1 MQPWMILGLIIVGL
15 IIIFY
20 AISKKEK
27 LSNIFSDTYE
37 SMVYAVTKSNNK
49 SKNDPEKIY
58 NSMVGY
64 EKNDIIKKAS
74 IKLKKREKLL
84 SDHEKRGKLTK
95 NKINEAVTNSFMIG
109 DIYRFSEAE
118 NAQNELERIRA
129 IEMAGDYYMRTINRI
144 RNNPLDT
151 IIGNEIE
158 NGPTVDMMI
167 DRADEFFQVNDDLPV
182 NIEINFNNLRD
193 VMRDARA
200 QAYLGNHVTSR
211 TPSKKL
217 PTRKHNQTIKQ
228 FNQEQFYE
236 PKNIRSDAQNV
247 HEPQVSKS
255 ISQIYDVIKH
265 ENDKED
271 MITGG
276 LDNRKDLDIGSIR
289 TEVTKHK
296 FMDEPA
302 RQRALSVLETMS
314 KGGEVTVLHDNE
326 RNILLNV
333 WRRIHSGDNSEQ
345 REFLIDAFMD
355 SLSNSMEKNYYGDY
369 AMVCANGR
377 CDRVINSLTL
387 IDSNPVISKPIKTKE
402 IMRNEILSK
411 SYNILQGELKRAPAN
426 VAKAYNGSLSESQ
439 IDTDLQN
446 QVDNFVNNV
455 KDKIETQIRE
465 DYKESD
471 LHNEATLENLIKDAQ
486 SGV

>member
-1 MQPWMILGLIIVGL
+1 MILGLIIVGL

-27 LSNIFSDTYE
+27 LSNLFSDTYE
-37 SMVYAVTKSNNK
+37 SMIYAITKNSDK

-58 NSMVGY
+58 NGMVGY
-64 EKNDIIKKAS
+64 EKNDIIKKTS
-74 IKLKKREKLL
+74 TKLKKREKLL
-84 SDHEKRGKLTK
+84 LDHERRGKLTK
-95 NKINEAVTNSFMIG
+95 NKINEAVTNSFMLG
-109 DIYRFSEAE
+109 DIYRFSEME
-118 NAQNELERIRA
+118 NAQNELERVRA
-129 IEMAGDYYMRTINRI
+129 IEMAGDYYMRTMNRI
-144 RNNPLDT
+144 RNNPVDT

-158 NGPTVDMMI
+158 NGPTIDMMI

-182 NIEINFNNLRD
+182 NIEINFNDLRD
-193 VMRDARA
+193 TMRDARA
-200 QAYLGNHVTSR
+200 QAYLGNHVAPRTSV
-211 TPSKKL
+211 KKRPL
-217 PTRKHNQTIKQ
+217 RKPNQTVKQ
-228 FNQEQFYE
+228 FTQEQFYE

-247 HEPQVSKS
+247 HEPQVSNS
-255 ISQIYDVIKH
+255 ISQIYTVIKH

-271 MITGG
+271 MLTGG
-276 LDNRKDLDIGSIR
+276 LDNRKNLDLGSIKQAV
-289 TEVTKHK
+289 TEHNFT
-296 FMDEPA
+296 DEPG

-326 RNILLNV
+326 KNILLNV

-345 REFLIDAFMD
+345 REFLKDAFMD
-355 SLSNSMEKNYYGDY
+355 SLSNGMEKNYYGDY

-387 IDSNPVISKPIKTKE
+387 IDSNPLISKPIKTKE

-411 SYNILQGELKRAPAN
+411 SYSILQDELKRAPTN

-439 IDTDLQN
+439 IDADLQN
-446 QVDNFVNNV
+446 QVDVFVNNV

-471 LHNEATLENLIKDAQ
+471 VRGETTLDNLIKDAQ